1 MRTLDLDMVK
11 QQIGEIKLGGKTFP
25 IFEPSIG
32 QRLRHTA
39 ELAQTRKDMAKMQKA
54 KEEEG
59 FADKY
64 DAFLNAWYLREIKI
78 FIPEFAKEDLEKID
92 HNQRAKIFELI
103 FGVEPEG
110 SEVPAEKKTTSRVK
124 KGGSRGGKS

>member
-1 MRTLDLDMVK
+1 MVK
-11 QQIGEIKLGGKTFP
+11 QQIGELKLGGKIFP

-39 ELAQTRKDMAKMQKA
+39 ELEQTRKDMQKWQKK

-59 FADKY
+59 FSDKY
-64 DAFLNAWYLREIKI
+64 DAFLRAWYLRELKI
-78 FIPEFAKEDLEKID
+78 FIPEFTKEDLEKID

-103 FGVEPEG
+103 FGIEPAE
-110 SEVPAEKKTTSRVK
+110 SEVPAEKKTTSRRK
-124 KGGSRGGKS
+124 KGGSHGGKS